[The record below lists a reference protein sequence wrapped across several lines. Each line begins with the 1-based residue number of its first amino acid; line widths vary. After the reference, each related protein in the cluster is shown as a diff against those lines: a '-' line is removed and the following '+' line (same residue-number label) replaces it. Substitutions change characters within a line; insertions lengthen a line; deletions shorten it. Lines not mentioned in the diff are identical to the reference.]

1 MGDKTKKGPG
11 SHTPKPE
18 MAKRNAFKL
27 RGGTGNMNPFA
38 KMSEKGLINPLQER
52 KPATDGGG
60 RVEMEPGRFEKYAM
74 ADAGGLR
81 HAQLTARRERQ
92 KSKIENLNERE
103 DKYTE
108 KVQQKISKATD
119 RKAKLKEKIDKNID
133 RREGRRNFR
142 GKRNVALTALATGLL
157 GAEYKDVPQEKY
169 TSISI
174 PAGLDPKQVPNY
186 VNSLTNVRTS
196 TNNPI
201 DPNTGKPITG
211 WVNYNLDPNQPF
223 DYNPQTGEMTFT
235 STPTHRETGDAIY
248 SRKKLT
254 WNPRTAVERIK
265 KGVDF
270 VKTNIM

>member
-1 MGDKTKKGPG
+1 MGRKTKKGAK
-11 SHTPKPE
+11 SKPILPTMRE
-18 MAKRNAFKL
+18 RNVFEL
-27 RGGTGNMNPFA
+27 RGGTGNINPLT
-38 KMSEKGLINPLQER
+38 KMAEKGLINPLERR
-52 KPATDGGG
+52 KPPTDGGE
-60 RVEMEPGRFEKYAM
+60 RVEVQPGKFEKFAGK
-74 ADAGGLR
+74 DAGGLR
-81 HAQLTARRERQ
+81 HTQLTARRERQ

-108 KVQQKISKATD
+108 KVQQKITKATE

-133 RREGRRNFR
+133 RREGKRNLR
-142 GKRNVALTALATGLL
+142 GFRNVALASGAIGLL
-157 GAEYKDVPQEKY
+157 GAEYKDVPQERY

-174 PAGLDPKQVPNY
+174 PAGLDPKQVPDY

-196 TNNPI
+196 VNNPI

-248 SRKKLT
+248 NRKKLT
-254 WNPRTAVERIK
+254 WSPRTALERIK
-265 KGVDF
+265 KGVQF
-270 VKTNIM
+270 VKTNVM

>member
-1 MGDKTKKGPG
+1 MGKKNKTYGP
-11 SHTPKPE
+11 SAHPISS
-18 MAKRNAFKL
+18 FKL

-38 KMSEKGLINPLQER
+38 KMAEKGLINPLQER
-52 KPATDGGG
+52 KPPTDGGG
-60 RVEMEPGRFEKYAM
+60 RVEVDPGKFEKFAGK
-74 ADAGGLR
+74 DAGGLR

-119 RKAKLKEKIDKNID
+119 RKAKLKEKIDKNIS
-133 RREGRRNFR
+133 RREGKRNLRGFRNF
-142 GKRNVALTALATGLL
+142 ALTTGTIGLL
-157 GAEYKDVPQEKY
+157 GAEYKDVPQEQY
-169 TSISI
+169 TSINI
-174 PAGLDPKQVPNY
+174 PAGLDPKQVPDY

-196 TNNPI
+196 VNNPI

-254 WNPRTAVERIK
+254 WNPKTAVQRIK